1 MISKEDYIQGEV
13 ESAWED
19 PKFVNQVLYSWFEDN
34 VKDLNQEEFKEYL
47 IDLGW
52 DRDVL
57 NDWNICRCTNGITS
71 ITIGRIDINIKRD
84 V

>member
-1 MISKEDYIQGEV
+1 MISKEEYIQGEV

-52 DRDVL
+52 EVEWLRYMKYL
-57 NDWNICRCTNGITS
+57 C
-71 ITIGRIDINIKRD
+71 
-84 V
+84 

>member
-1 MISKEDYIQGEV
+1 MISKEDYIQSEV
-13 ESAWED
+13 ESAWDD

-52 DRDVL
+52 EVEWL
-57 NDWNICRCTNGITS
+57 KYLLMHQWNYKYYYLEDW
-71 ITIGRIDINIKRD
+71 
-84 V
+84 

>member
-19 PKFVNQVLYSWFEDN
+19 SKFINQVLYSFFEDN

-47 IDLGW
+47 INLGW
-52 DRDVL
+52 EVE
-57 NDWNICRCTNGITS
+57 W
-71 ITIGRIDINIKRD
+71 
-84 V
+84 

>member
-1 MISKEDYIQGEV
+1 MISKADYIQGEV

-19 PKFVNQVLYSWFEDN
+19 SKFINQVLYSFFEDN

-52 DRDVL
+52 EVEWKL
-57 NDWNICRCTNGITS
+57 E
-71 ITIGRIDINIKRD
+71 
-84 V
+84 

>member
-19 PKFVNQVLYSWFEDN
+19 RKFINQVLYSWFEDN

-52 DRDVL
+52 EVE
-57 NDWNICRCTNGITS
+57 
-71 ITIGRIDINIKRD
+71 
-84 V
+84 

>member
-52 DRDVL
+52 EVEDE
-57 NDWNICRCTNGITS
+57 
-71 ITIGRIDINIKRD
+71 
-84 V
+84 

>member
-1 MISKEDYIQGEV
+1 MIKIIHQYLEFTNIKKGTITMISKQEYIQGEV

-34 VKDLNQEEFKEYL
+34 VKNLTQQEFKEYL

-52 DRDVL
+52 DIESEDQ
-57 NDWNICRCTNGITS
+57 
-71 ITIGRIDINIKRD
+71 
-84 V
+84 

>member
-1 MISKEDYIQGEV
+1 MEIIMISKEEYIQGEV

-19 PKFVNQVLYSWFEDN
+19 PKFVNQVLYSLFEDN

-52 DRDVL
+52 EVE
-57 NDWNICRCTNGITS
+57 
-71 ITIGRIDINIKRD
+71 
-84 V
+84 

>member
-1 MISKEDYIQGEV
+1 MISKADYIQGEV

-19 PKFVNQVLYSWFEDN
+19 SKFINQVLYSFFEDN

-52 DRDVL
+52 EVE
-57 NDWNICRCTNGITS
+57 WYK
-71 ITIGRIDINIKRD
+71 IK
-84 V
+84 

>member
-1 MISKEDYIQGEV
+1 MISKEEYIQGEV

-19 PKFVNQVLYSWFEDN
+19 HKFVNQVLYSWFEDN

-52 DRDVL
+52 EVE
-57 NDWNICRCTNGITS
+57 
-71 ITIGRIDINIKRD
+71 
-84 V
+84 

>member
-19 PKFVNQVLYSWFEDN
+19 SKFINQVLYSLFEDN

-52 DRDVL
+52 EVE
-57 NDWNICRCTNGITS
+57 WY
-71 ITIGRIDINIKRD
+71 K
-84 V
+84 VK